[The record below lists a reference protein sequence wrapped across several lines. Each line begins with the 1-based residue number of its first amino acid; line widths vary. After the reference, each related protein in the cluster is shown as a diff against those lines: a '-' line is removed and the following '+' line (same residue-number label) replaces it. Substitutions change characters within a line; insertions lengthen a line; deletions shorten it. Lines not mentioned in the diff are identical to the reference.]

1 MKSVHSP
8 RITRHFTQR
17 IEAPPERVFPLL
29 CPVRE
34 AEWLEGWGEIVEMV
48 HSESG
53 LAEEGC
59 VFLTRPPDQVETV
72 WVITRHDATR
82 GEVEFVRVTLGLLAT
97 RLHIR
102 VEAAAGEASRVEI
115 TYLFTPLSEAGDA
128 LAREAHSEAAFRRSM
143 AWWEASM
150 NHWLKTGELL
160 RREAA

>member
-1 MKSVHSP
+1 MTSIRST
-8 RITRHFTQR
+8 RITRHYTQR
-17 IEAPPERVFPLL
+17 IEAPPARVFPLL

-72 WVITRHDATR
+72 WVITRHDPTR
-82 GEVEFVRVTLGLLAT
+82 GEVEFVRVTPGLLAT
-97 RLHIR
+97 RLRIL
-102 VEAAAGEASRVEI
+102 VEAAAGDSSAVRI
-115 TYLFTPLSEAGDA
+115 TYEFTPLSEAGVA
-128 LAREAHSEAAFRRSM
+128 LARDVHSQEAFRRSLV
-143 AWWEASM
+143 WWEASM
-150 NHWLKTGELL
+150 NHWLRTGELL